1 MSGASSIGP
10 DGLLVRFDNNNQD
23 LCEKVDLFASDLR
36 KQSIRTRRNT
46 AQGYPL
52 TLAIIE
58 SHDAKLG
65 DEGYRLQTARDGA
78 QVHANTNAGLF
89 YGLQTFLQM
98 LHRVGASWKIPH
110 CRIVDRPA
118 LAMRGIHIDLKA
130 QMLRFDYIM
139 NMLHRCAQYKI
150 NTVLIEYE
158 DKFPFRKHPRIVSPL
173 ALSRDEISQLVQT
186 ARTLNIRIIPKVQ
199 ALAHAEYVLKHEQYN
214 HLREHPDS
222 PTDYCPLHPEYMPL
236 IEDMF
241 TEVIEAHRDSE
252 YFHAG
257 CDEPLLLGSCPKC
270 KRRIAREGRGRFFA
284 DRLNR
289 IHRLLESL
297 GKKTIMWADRRF
309 MYPEI
314 SPGLARDIVFMPW
327 KYYDYSRLNDF
338 SFYDHL
344 VAQDMRVIVC
354 SAARTRFDSSIF
366 PDFES
371 RNSTTMDFITRAAE
385 DAPQV
390 MGAICSSWASSR
402 VPVENTWFG
411 LLCAAEYAWSPD
423 TSYADYK
430 KRFCRNFYDASD
442 NGITDAMENLKSD
455 RAWNEALAGN
465 NSTNLD
471 IARIRTALAR
481 KAVQQLKQT
490 RPRVKR
496 NHYNYRFG
504 ELSAAATLHRQR
516 RYELL
521 KTLGVRYY
529 RATLI
534 TNAQRRTDAIEAM
547 ISDLI
552 DLRTDLHS
560 LIRRTRT
567 LNKGIFK
574 PVEATKDVSLRYD
587 DEQRVL
593 AHNISRLRHSLRTL
607 QRTGELPA
615 WVTVGIIAEVKDIEY
630 RVRNK
635 PKTVSPYDD
644 SWNLNL

>member
-1 MSGASSIGP
+1 MNNLAIIPAPRSVRRMSGASSIGP

-89 YGLQTFLQM
+89 YGLQTFSQM
-98 LHRVGASWKIPH
+98 LQRVGASWKIPH

-139 NMLHRCAQYKI
+139 GMLHRCAQYKI

-297 GKKTIMWADRRF
+297 GKKTIMWADRRL

-344 VAQDMRVIVC
+344 VAQDMRGDCMFRRENPARFVDLSRLRKPKLHHDGLHHQGCRRCAPGHGCDLFFVGVQPGASREHVVWPAVRRRVC
-354 SAARTRFDSSIF
+354 MVAR
-366 PDFES
+366 
-371 RNSTTMDFITRAAE
+371 
-385 DAPQV
+385 
-390 MGAICSSWASSR
+390 
-402 VPVENTWFG
+402 
-411 LLCAAEYAWSPD
+411 
-423 TSYADYK
+423 
-430 KRFCRNFYDASD
+430 
-442 NGITDAMENLKSD
+442 
-455 RAWNEALAGN
+455 
-465 NSTNLD
+465 
-471 IARIRTALAR
+471 
-481 KAVQQLKQT
+481 
-490 RPRVKR
+490 
-496 NHYNYRFG
+496 H
-504 ELSAAATLHRQR
+504 
-516 RYELL
+516 
-521 KTLGVRYY
+521 
-529 RATLI
+529 
-534 TNAQRRTDAIEAM
+534 
-547 ISDLI
+547 
-552 DLRTDLHS
+552 
-560 LIRRTRT
+560 LIRR
-567 LNKGIFK
+567 LQKAIL
-574 PVEATKDVSLRYD
+574 PELLRR
-587 DEQRVL
+587 QR
-593 AHNISRLRHSLRTL
+593 
-607 QRTGELPA
+607 
-615 WVTVGIIAEVKDIEY
+615 
-630 RVRNK
+630 
-635 PKTVSPYDD
+635 
-644 SWNLNL
+644 